1 MRRARRHDRAA
12 CLPAGLG
19 CLLLAAT
26 ALAAGPATRPAPPQ
40 FSIHLDPKVTREPY
54 TGRVYLVLTREAQ
67 GEPVRRFHMFAQMPL
82 FAADVRGWRPGT
94 TITLP
99 TQRMLG
105 VPYAPK
111 DLPAGTWRVQAA
123 IDLNRWSQDV
133 IAAPGNGISA
143 PVSFEHR
150 ADAPARVAL
159 RIDRTIEQPKYEDTE
174 DLRYVR
180 LRSERLSRFW
190 GRDVYL
196 QAAVALPDT
205 YAEEP
210 DRRYPAVYIIPGF
223 GGSLRFAE
231 PFLRFDP
238 WADAGFEVVR
248 VFLDPECPTGH
259 HVFADSDN
267 NGPWSTA
274 LVRELIPHLEKRF
287 RLIAEPRGRFVTG
300 HSSGGWASL
309 WLQIRWPEFF
319 GGVWSLSP
327 DPVDFTAFQLTN
339 IYDPKDNMYFY
350 PDGREKLVARAR
362 GTRRLT
368 VRALARVEQV
378 LGRGGQLQS
387 FEAVF
392 GPRGPDGKPVH
403 LWDWQTG
410 RLDAKVAKTWQRY
423 DIRRILEQNWATLGP
438 KLRGKLHIICGDADT
453 FFLERAVL
461 RLRAVLRRLGS
472 DAKVTL
478 IPGAPHSLPP
488 KVFQQVALEMKQA
501 FEASAPT
508 PAPTGP

>member
-1 MRRARRHDRAA
+1 MSHPALHTRRGRAA
-12 CLPAGLG
+12 AGLWVA
-19 CLLLAAT
+19 LLATAT
-26 ALAAGPATRPAPPQ
+26 LAAGPSTRPAPPE
-40 FSIHLDPKVTREPY
+40 FSIHLDPKVTKQPY
-54 TGRVYLVLTREAQ
+54 TGRVYLVLTQQAQ
-67 GEPVRRFHMFAQMPL
+67 GEPVRRFHMFSQMPL
-82 FAADVRGWRPGT
+82 FAVDVRNWRPGT

-105 VPYAPK
+105 HPYPPTE
-111 DLPAGTWRVQAA
+111 LPAGTWRVQAA

-133 IAAPGNGISA
+133 IAAPGNGLSR
-143 PVSFEHR
+143 PVCFEHR
-150 ADAPARVAL
+150 ADAPARVAIT
-159 RIDRTIEQPKYEDTE
+159 IDHTIERPKYEDSPQI
-174 DLRYVR
+174 RYVR

-196 QAAVALPDT
+196 QAAVGLPDD
-205 YAEEP
+205 YDEHP

-223 GGSLRFAE
+223 GGSLRYAE
-231 PFLRFDP
+231 PFLRFNP
-238 WADAGFEVVR
+238 WADAGLDVVR
-248 VFLDPECPTGH
+248 VFLDPDCPTGH

-274 LVRELIPHLEKRF
+274 LVRELIPHLEREF
-287 RLIAEPRGRFVTG
+287 RIIAEPRARFVMG

-327 DPVDFTAFQLTN
+327 DPVDFTAFQLTD
-339 IYDPKDNMYFY
+339 IYDPEDNMYYY

-362 GTRRLT
+362 GGRRLT
-368 VRALARVEQV
+368 VRALAHVETV

-392 GPRGPDGKPVH
+392 SPRGRDGRPVH

-410 RLDAKVAKTWQRY
+410 RINPKIAKAWQRY
-423 DIRRILEQNWATLGP
+423 DIRRILEQNWSTLGP
-438 KLRGKLHIICGDADT
+438 KLAGKLHIICGDADT

-461 RLRAVLRRLGS
+461 RLRDVLRRLGS
-472 DAKVTL
+472 DAKVTM

-488 KVFQQVALEMKQA
+488 KVFQQVAVEMKQA
-501 FEASAPT
+501 FEAAV
-508 PAPTGP
+508 PAPAGP